1 MNAHATSRTAT
12 RTILESADDPDD
24 VQLHDRF
31 EPTFSLKELAELL
44 GVGIQTLYDLRSQ
57 DRGPVGFRVGRHLR
71 FRHSEIEAWL
81 HRLEEEDLERHPGSG
96 RR

>member
-1 MNAHATSRTAT
+1 MNAHAIPHT
-12 RTILESADDPDD
+12 RPAPTVESEEDPDGVIVRD
-24 VQLHDRF
+24 GF